1 MCVCVCVGVCVYVCV
16 EDCKSDKKHQYRNKM
31 IEVTS
36 LSLRQILLE
45 VCICRRDTWDSEVK
59 SRLINPSVVVA
70 IKLDI
75 MLNVKKKIPTEKVP
89 VFHITQD
96 LS

>member
-1 MCVCVCVGVCVYVCV
+1 MWG
-16 EDCKSDKKHQYRNKM
+16 ETKSDKKHQYRNKM

-70 IKLDI
+70 IKARYH
-75 MLNVKKKIPTEKVP
+75 VKCEKKITTEKVP
-89 VFHITQD
+89 FFHIAQE